1 MPTNKLSGTNSQ
13 NKLLLITGLFV
24 ICLGAANIL
33 SAAKLISIF
42 GRTIDAGIIAYP
54 LTFLFTD
61 TVSEVWG
68 KRTARSVIWV
78 GFFANILLMLLIWI
92 GGLLPPSPVWQNQEA
107 FQAVLGAVPRIVVA
121 SLTAFLISQ
130 HHDVFAF
137 NFWRNKTH
145 GRWLWLRNN
154 LSTGVSQIIDTVVF
168 GTIAFYGVVPLNVL
182 VGEIM
187 LAQYV
192 IKLSIALLE
201 TPLCYLLVGWC
212 RGFGDNG
219 ELKERRSINKEG
231 NKK

>member
-1 MPTNKLSGTNSQ
+1 MKSQ
-13 NKLLLITGLFV
+13 NKLLFLTGLFV

-42 GRTIDAGIIAYP
+42 GFTIDAGIIAYP

-61 TVSEVWG
+61 TVCEVWG
-68 KRTARSVIWV
+68 KKAARSVVWV

-92 GGLLPPSPVWQNQEA
+92 GGILPPSPEWQNQEA
-107 FQAVLGAVPRIVVA
+107 FRTILGAVPRIVVA
-121 SLTAFLISQ
+121 SMVAYLISQ

-137 NFWRNKTH
+137 DFWRNKTQ

-154 LSTGVSQIIDTVVF
+154 LSTGVSQAIDTVVF
-168 GTIAFYGVVPLNVL
+168 GAIAFYGVVPLNVL

-192 IKLSIALLE
+192 IKLIVALLD
-201 TPLCYLLVGWC
+201 TPFCYLLVGWA
-212 RGFGDNG
+212 
-219 ELKERRSINKEG
+219 RRPD
-231 NKK
+231 